1 MLYETPKMKS
11 DNILTTANVPA
22 KLIEGNLIII
32 AFSNTDIFGNF
43 AVNDLWP
50 KSEHSMEKRRFV
62 FAVHLLLFFVNT
74 NSIC

>member
-32 AFSNTDIFGNF
+32 AFSNTDIFGDF
-43 AVNDLWP
+43 AVNDL
-50 KSEHSMEKRRFV
+50 
-62 FAVHLLLFFVNT
+62 
-74 NSIC
+74 